1 MGRTMMTAITNTATA
16 FGVRLTRLARF
27 VHDRRG
33 VSALEFAM
41 LLPLMMTLYL
51 GSVETSQGIAASRKV
66 TLTAHTLADLSSQY
80 TDITNADMS
89 NILNAASAIMAPYPV
104 AGLQAVMSELSI
116 NAQGQASVVWSDTLN
131 GTARSVGQVVN
142 IPSAL
147 AVPNTYLLLS
157 EVQYGYNPTY
167 GYVLTGTLTLSDQMY
182 MRSRQS
188 TSIARTA
195 S

>member
-1 MGRTMMTAITNTATA
+1 
-16 FGVRLTRLARF
+16 
-27 VHDRRG
+27 
-33 VSALEFAM
+33 
-41 LLPLMMTLYL
+41 MMTLYL

-131 GTARSVGQVVN
+131 GTPRSVGQVVN
-142 IPSAL
+142 VPSAL
-147 AVPNTYLLLS
+147 AVPNTYLVLS
-157 EVQYGYNPTY
+157 EVQYGYDPTY

-182 MRSRQS
+182 MRPRQS